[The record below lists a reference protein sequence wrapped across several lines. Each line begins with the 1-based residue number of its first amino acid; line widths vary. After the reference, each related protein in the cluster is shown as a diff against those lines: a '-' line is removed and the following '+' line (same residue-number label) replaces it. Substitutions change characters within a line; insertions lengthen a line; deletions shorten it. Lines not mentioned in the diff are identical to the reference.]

1 MLQRLLAEFLHHE
14 GVEQA
19 LVFDDRGRMLSSV
32 AKQGVLPATEQA
44 VDLTVLALAATQH
57 TNFGELHEVWLEGD
71 QTTLI
76 DVITPYRILM
86 LQGKQSKVARWRHA
100 VDHMR
105 KQLATT
111 PEF

>member
-1 MLQRLLAEFLHHE
+1 MLQRLLAEFLRHE
-14 GVEQA
+14 GLEQA

-32 AKQGVLPATEQA
+32 AKQGILPDTERA

-57 TNFGELHEVWLEGD
+57 TGFGELHELWLEGD
-71 QTTLI
+71 ATTLI
-76 DVITPYRILM
+76 DVLTPYRILM
-86 LQGKQSKVARWRHA
+86 LQGTSSHVARWRHTI
-100 VDHMR
+100 DHMR